1 MMTMK
6 TLNYSLLFFHIL
18 RYNYLGDTMK
28 KILLLI
34 IPILILTSCTKEKE
48 TSTNIPNI
56 DINETPTVKE
66 YKDDNP
72 IKVALYQNGKK
83 VTTYK
88 TVRQNW
94 TDLGV
99 FEVCFSDKDNLESES
114 TKYNFKK
121 YYETY
126 ENIDKYKIGFQLEF
140 ETTDDKSIDLR
151 ILAPT
156 EMYGASPY
164 MYNYLYDDIHEEDG
178 AWYSHLTAEDIK
190 DNTILSSIKL
200 FYAEKSEAIKLPIK
214 LTAFTYDSD
223 DDFDEYKHYR
233 GNSKYTITIE

>member
-1 MMTMK
+1 MTAC
-6 TLNYSLLFFHIL
+6 
-18 RYNYLGDTMK
+18 D
-28 KILLLI
+28 
-34 IPILILTSCTKEKE
+34 KEKE
-48 TSTNIPNI
+48 TTTNTDIPNI
-56 DINETPTVKE
+56 DINETPTEKE
-66 YKDDNP
+66 YHDDNP
-72 IKVALYQNGKK
+72 IKVGLYINGKK

-88 TVRQNW
+88 TTRQNW

-99 FEVCFSDKDNLESES
+99 FEVCFSDKDTLESES
-114 TKYNFKK
+114 TKYNFKR

-126 ENIDKYKIGFQLEF
+126 DNIDKYKIGFQLQF
-140 ETTDDKSIDLR
+140 DTTDDKTIDET
-151 ILAPT
+151 ILGPT
-156 EMYGASPY
+156 EMYSASPY

-214 LTAFTYDSD
+214 LTVFTYDSD